1 MATISL
7 TQQMDTAI
15 SEMNSAPTPYYRRK
29 YFKIALDLYNNH
41 PSIQRAWEYIEHAYY
56 IVDRFRRKA
65 MVWVAPS
72 KCIDLDDIVPFEKG
86 TNQVYIVYFYGE
98 DGQIIYSKPGTTTR
112 FIKDRIKEELT
123 AYRKSGVCS
132 ARLMRLWNC
141 GEMPPEGLESILRA
155 HCIKKYPGTFV
166 KNDRFAGVCI
176 DLDDADRLTRDY
188 LGET

>member
-15 SEMNSAPTPYYRRK
+15 SEMNSAATPYYRK
-29 YFKIALDLYNNH
+29 KNFKIALDLYNSH
-41 PSIQRAWEYIEHAYY
+41 PSIQRAWEYIKDAYH

-65 MVWVAPS
+65 LVWFAPG
-72 KCIDLDDIVPFEKG
+72 KCIDLNGIPTFEEG
-86 TNQVYIVYFYGE
+86 TNQTYIVYFYGE
-98 DGQIIYSKPGTTTR
+98 DGQIIYSKPGTTAR
-112 FIKDRIKEELT
+112 FIKERIKEELT
-123 AYRKSGVCS
+123 KYRKNGVCF
-132 ARLMRLWNC
+132 ARLMRLWDC

-176 DLDDADRLTRDY
+176 DLDDADRLTKEY
-188 LGET
+188 LVEA